1 MKALEITKPGKARLV
16 DRAEPTPASGEL
28 LLRIHTV
35 GYCGTDLSTFRGRNP
50 LVTYPRVPGH
60 EVAAVVEGLGDGV
73 TGWTLGEQVLV
84 FPYTECGACSSCKAG
99 RPNCCKN
106 NQTLGVQREGMLAES
121 AVIPAGKAIRAEG
134 LGPRELALVEPLTV
148 GAHAV
153 ARGQVAAGETVAV
166 FGCGAIGLGAIAAA
180 AYLGAVVIAIDV
192 DDAKLD
198 LAEACGATHSV
209 HSGREDLAA
218 RLAELTNGHGPAIVI
233 EAVGLPSTFQAAVD
247 LVAFAGRVVYIGYA
261 KEPVA
266 YETKWFV
273 MKELDIRGSRNALA
287 RDFEQVIAMLSAGG
301 VPTERIVTHQVSLKE
316 APAALARWDRA
327 PGEVTKIHV
336 RLGAPS

>member
-1 MKALEITKPGKARLV
+1 MKALEITQPGAVRIV
-16 DRAEPTPASGEL
+16 DLPTPTPGPGEL
-28 LLRIHTV
+28 LLRVHTV
-35 GYCGTDLSTFRGRNP
+35 GYCGTDLSTYRGRNP

-73 TGWTLGEQVLV
+73 TGWSVGEQVLV
-84 FPYTECGACSSCKAG
+84 FPYTECGACSSCLAG

-106 NQTLGVQREGMLAES
+106 NQTLGVQRDGVLAEY
-121 AVIPAGKAIRAEG
+121 AVIPAGKAMRAEG
-134 LGPRELALVEPLTV
+134 LAPLELALVEPLTV
-148 GAHAV
+148 GAHAI

-180 AYLGAVVIAIDV
+180 NYQGARVIAIDV

-198 LAEACGATHSV
+198 LAKACGAAECVNSQ
-209 HSGREDLAA
+209 SEDLAA
-218 RLAELTNGHGPAIVI
+218 KVGKLTDGHGPAVVV
-233 EAVGLPSTFQAAVD
+233 EAVGLPATFRAAVD

-287 RDFEQVIAMLSAGG
+287 DDFQRVIAMLASGR
-301 VPTERIVTHQVSLKE
+301 VPTDRIVTQQTSLDD
-316 APAALARWDRA
+316 APAALEQWDRS
-327 PGEVTKIHV
+327 PGDVTKIHV
-336 RLGAPS
+336 RLTTS

>member
-1 MKALEITKPGKARLV
+1 MKALEITSPGAARLV
-16 DRAEPTPASGEL
+16 DRPEPAPVAGEL

-35 GYCGTDLSTFRGRNP
+35 GYCGTDLSTYRGRNP
-50 LVTYPRVPGH
+50 LVTYPRIPGH
-60 EVAAVVEGLGDGV
+60 EVAAVVEGLGQGV
-73 TGWTLGEQVLV
+73 TGWTIGEQVLV
-84 FPYTECGACSSCKAG
+84 FPYTECGACSSCLAG

-106 NQTLGVQREGMLAES
+106 NQTLGVQREGIMAEF
-121 AVIPAGKAIRAEG
+121 ATIPAGKAMRAAG

-153 ARGQVAAGETVAV
+153 ARGQVTAGETVAV

-180 AYLGAVVIAIDV
+180 AYLGARVIAIDV
-192 DDAKLD
+192 DDVKLD
-198 LAEACGATHSV
+198 LAKSCGAAECVNSI
-209 HSGREDLAA
+209 REDLAT
-218 RLAELTNGHGPAIVI
+218 RLQELTDGHGPAVVI
-233 EAVGLPSTFQAAVD
+233 EAVGLSATFQAAVD

-287 RDFEQVIAMLSAGG
+287 RDFEQVIAMLGTG
-301 VPTERIVTHQVSLKE
+301 RVPTERIITQEVSLAE
-316 APAALARWDRA
+316 APTALANWDRA
-327 PGEVTKIHV
+327 PGDVTKIHV
-336 RLGAPS
+336 RLAT

>member
-1 MKALEITKPGKARLV
+1 MKALEITAPGAARLV
-16 DRAEPTPASGEL
+16 DRPEPAPAQDEL
-28 LLRIHTV
+28 LLRVHTV

-60 EVAAVVEGLGDGV
+60 EVAAVVAGLGEGV
-73 TGWTLGEQVLV
+73 TGWAVGERVLV
-84 FPYTECGACSSCKAG
+84 FPYTECGVCSSCLAG

-106 NQTLGVQREGMLAES
+106 NQTLGVQREGMLAEF
-121 AVIPAGKAIRAEG
+121 AAIPAGKAMRAEG

-166 FGCGAIGLGAIAAA
+166 IGCGAIGLGAIAAA
-180 AYLGAVVIAIDV
+180 AYLGAKVIAIDV

-198 LAEACGATHSV
+198 LAKACGAAECV
-209 HSGREDLAA
+209 HSTRDDLAA
-218 RLAELTNGHGPAIVI
+218 RLGELTGGHGPAVVV
-233 EAVGLPSTFQAAVD
+233 EAVGLPATFQAAVD

-287 RDFEQVIAMLSAGG
+287 RDFEQVIAMLAAGR
-301 VPTERIVTHQVSLKE
+301 VPTERIVTQQVPLDE
-316 APAALARWDRA
+316 APAALANWDRA
-327 PGEVTKIHV
+327 PNNVTKIHV
-336 RLGAPS
+336 QLTK